1 MICNGQKNMQRTETP
16 ANNKNYM
23 SSLAAEEC
31 NRRFSQQLCIAR
43 QENRSEIQPC
53 I

>member
-1 MICNGQKNMQRTETP
+1 MNT

-23 SSLAAEEC
+23 SSLAVEEC
-31 NRRFSQQLCIAR
+31 NLWFSQQRCIAR

>member
-1 MICNGQKNMQRTETP
+1 MNT

-31 NRRFSQQLCIAR
+31 ERRFSRQQRIAR